1 MRRIAVKVVSL
12 ALVVALAGAVAAWA
26 GGGHRGKG
34 FGRTLTVIEHAASDA
49 TTDTGATGDSAGDI
63 LTFANEVCRSRR
75 RSRGGHG
82 PGLLPPRRGRKV
94 LRVQLDNE
102 PRRRPDHGR
111 GSLPRRRGQHAGDH
125 WRDRPLSQ
133 GAWLHEAALAGERHQ
148 VRLRVPL
155 RRLIAAARGGVGC
168 PAPRHESTHAGKRTI
183 RKVPRARHR
192 RRDRARRKLSPA
204 AKPVSRASLKQE
216 SSRRYYLISTTRKAK
231 ARMSACSNPA
241 SGPPGTSGGR
251 VRPRRR
257 GTVCRW
263 AHVPTRR

>member
-82 PGLLPPRRGRKV
+82 PGVLRPRRGRKV
-94 LRVQLDNE
+94 LRVQLDDE

-111 GSLPRRRGQHAGDH
+111 GPIPRRRGQHAGNH
-125 WRDRPLSQ
+125 RRHRPLSQ

-148 VRLRVPL
+148 VRLRVPP
-155 RRLIAAARGGVGC
+155 RRLIAAARGDVV
-168 PAPRHESTHAGKRTI
+168 APRRGEVTAGERRVRRLGDVHVHRLALTLTCGQCERAI
-183 RKVPRARHR
+183 ASRRRARYR
-192 RRDRARRKLSPA
+192 
-204 AKPVSRASLKQE
+204 
-216 SSRRYYLISTTRKAK
+216 
-231 ARMSACSNPA
+231 
-241 SGPPGTSGGR
+241 
-251 VRPRRR
+251 RPRLLSWPRS
-257 GTVCRW
+257 
-263 AHVPTRR
+263 